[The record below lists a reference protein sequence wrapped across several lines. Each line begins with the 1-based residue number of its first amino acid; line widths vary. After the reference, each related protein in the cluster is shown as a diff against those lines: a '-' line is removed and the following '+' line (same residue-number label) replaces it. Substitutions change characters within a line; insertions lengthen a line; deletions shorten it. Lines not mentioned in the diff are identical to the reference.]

1 MTKMMAQRPFPVH
14 SGERA
19 RYTALIEMPKAY
31 LSGICI
37 LLREDEVL
45 KGAVFNEFGV
55 SAVDFSYYP
64 KKDKVK
70 LHHVI
75 KMLNRWYIKRI
86 LKKDL
91 RELIHCLQQG
101 DTQYRNEKYKIYYK
115 FTPLEKPTPNPSQ
128 REGSCQSEQL

>member
-1 MTKMMAQRPFPVH
+1 MTKMMAQGEFPVH
-14 SGERA
+14 TGDRA

-37 LLREDEVL
+37 LLREEEVL
-45 KGAVFNEFGV
+45 KGAVFNEFGI
-55 SAVDFSYYP
+55 SAIDFSYCT

-75 KMLNRWYIKRI
+75 KMLNRWYIRRI

-91 RELIHCLQQG
+91 RELIHSLQQG
-101 DTQYRNEKYKIYYK
+101 GTQYRNEKYNINYK
-115 FTPLEKPTPNPSQ
+115 FTPLEEEEN
-128 REGSCQSEQL
+128 EN